1 MKFALV
7 PVAVFLAFAS
17 LLRAEPIVTP
27 AGIVDADEKNVKF
40 NYNVETE
47 NGVET
52 RTETIKT
59 RDADDIGIKRLAKKL
74 GAIKFVVSPESTKTF
89 TKTVTVFQ
97 YRRAEAKETPQ
108 HARVRRYNNVKA
120 KIQAET
126 RKFYKKH
133 VPNAVAPM
141 GSFINEGG
149 GAMTLVDDDKKPIG
163 TLTISYETDLCLLP
177 YTEEMRDKIFPRS
190 RIPLLEEAESF
201 LVRKIPSDWK
211 LLEDDYTPGK
221 DIPRYYR
228 CYILPSG
235 EKVLATRMTREKE
248 HEEVK
253 KIASRAAQRFTVRYD
268 VDELPPKGDREIF
281 WRCYSFVTQ
290 ISITYT
296 YEKLRRRN

>member
-1 MKFALV
+1 M
-7 PVAVFLAFAS
+7 
-17 LLRAEPIVTP
+17 LRAEPVVTP

-40 NYNVETE
+40 NCNVETE

-52 RTETIKT
+52 RTETIRI
-59 RDADDIGIKRLAKKL
+59 RDADDIGRKRLAKKL
-74 GAIKFVVSPESTKTF
+74 GAMKFVVSPESTKTF

-108 HARVRRYNNVKA
+108 HARVRRYNNIKA
-120 KIQAET
+120 KIQVET

-133 VPNAVAPM
+133 APNAVAPM

-149 GAMTLVDDDKKPIG
+149 GAMTLVDGDKKPIG

-177 YTEEMRDKIFPRS
+177 YTEEMRDENFPRS
-190 RIPLLEEAESF
+190 RIPLLEEAEFF
-201 LVRKIPSDWK
+201 LVRKISGDWE

-221 DIPRYYR
+221 DILCYYR

-248 HEEVK
+248 HEEIK
-253 KIASRAAQRFTVRYD
+253 RIASRATQRFTVRYD
-268 VDELPPKGDREIF
+268 VDELSSKGDKKF
-281 WRCYSFVTQ
+281 FGAATAS
-290 ISITYT
+290 
-296 YEKLRRRN
+296 